1 MTPTHPRAAGRKPHS
16 KGPAAPSPA
25 APGAAV
31 PETRAA
37 VPETGTAAPGIKLR
51 KAAEAL
57 AKGGALT
64 AALANQAGFS
74 TPAALTVALKK
85 EYLATPDLLLTLGRR
100 QPYDLAYALGAGG
113 GFNVPETLAY
123 LGRDTHNLAER
134 VRGRA
139 YTRFYPLAGR
149 QVPLTLTFGDKACRV
164 EASGRLAVGLRVE
177 LHRRLAIFLGLNQ
190 SVSGFRRAVKDHPV
204 MGVLA
209 RKFPGLRIPQVPS
222 LWEGLCWAIIGQQI
236 NLAFAY
242 KLRNR
247 LIALGNG
254 IDGEISA
261 GPGAGLDKGEE
272 TRGERGGKFHPP
284 YPFPT
289 PAQVLGIPEEAW
301 RPAQFSRQKTVYL
314 KELARAFEEGR
325 LVEETLQTMPDEEAR
340 EALISIK
347 GLGPWSAAYGLLRAL
362 GRVDALPVGD
372 AGLRASLKLHFG
384 LETLP
389 TPAEQEALMED
400 FRPYRG
406 LATYCL
412 WKALGQ
418 SRQE

>member
-1 MTPTHPRAAGRKPHS
+1 M
-16 KGPAAPSPA
+16 
-25 APGAAV
+25 
-31 PETRAA
+31 
-37 VPETGTAAPGIKLR
+37 
-51 KAAEAL
+51 
-57 AKGGALT
+57 
-64 AALANQAGFS
+64 
-74 TPAALTVALKK
+74 
-85 EYLATPDLLLTLGRR
+85 
-100 QPYDLAYALGAGG
+100 
-113 GFNVPETLAY
+113 
-123 LGRDTHNLAER
+123 
-134 VRGRA
+134 
-139 YTRFYPLAGR
+139 
-149 QVPLTLTFGDKACRV
+149 
-164 EASGRLAVGLRVE
+164 RVE
-177 LHRRLAIFLGLNQ
+177 LHRRLAGFLGLNQ
-190 SVSGFRRAVKDHPV
+190 PVTGFRRAVKDHPV

-242 KLRNR
+242 RLRNR

-254 IDGEISA
+254 VGSKAGDGLNDGYA
-261 GPGAGLDKGEE
+261 LAALD
-272 TRGERGGKFHPP
+272 PP
-284 YPFPT
+284 YPFPS
-289 PAQVLGIPEEAW
+289 PAQVLAIPEEAW

-314 KELARAFEEGR
+314 KELARACEEGR
-325 LVEETLQTMPDEEAR
+325 LVEETLRGMPDEEAR

-372 AGLRASLKLHFG
+372 AGLRASLKLHFA
-384 LETLP
+384 LEALP
-389 TPAEQEALMED
+389 SPAEQEALMED

>member
-1 MTPTHPRAAGRKPHS
+1 MIPEQPRAAQGKSRS
-16 KGPAAPSPA
+16 NGQ
-25 APGAAV
+25 AAV
-31 PETRAA
+31 QAAGLRTALPEN
-37 VPETGTAAPGIKLR
+37 GLR

-64 AALANQAGFS
+64 ATLAKQAGFR
-74 TPAALTVALKK
+74 TPAALTGALRK
-85 EYLATPDLLLTLGRR
+85 EYVASPELLRALGKGK
-100 QPYDLAYALGAGG
+100 PYDLAYALGAGG

-123 LGRDTHNLAER
+123 LGRDAHNLAER
-134 VRGRA
+134 VQGNA
-139 YTRFYPLAGR
+139 YTRLYPLDGR
-149 QVPLTLTFGDKACRV
+149 QVPLTLTFGEKSCRV
-164 EASGRLAVGLRVE
+164 EARGRLNLGMRVE
-177 LHRRLAIFLGLNQ
+177 LHRRVAAFLGLNQ
-190 SVSGFRRAVKDHPV
+190 PVTGFRRAVKDHPV
-204 MGVLA
+204 MGVLV

-242 KLRNR
+242 RLRNR

-254 IDGEISA
+254 IGVAMDGRI
-261 GPGAGLDKGEE
+261 GGGLDYRDGDVY
-272 TRGERGGKFHPP
+272 RGGAARAAPGPP
-284 YPFPT
+284 YPFPE
-289 PAQVLGIPEEAW
+289 PAQVLAIPEAAW
-301 RPAQFSRQKTVYL
+301 RPAQYSRQKTVYL
-314 KELARAFEEGR
+314 KELARACEEGR
-325 LVEETLQTMPDEEAR
+325 LVEDTLRGMSDEEAR

-347 GLGPWSAAYGLLRAL
+347 GIGPWSAAYGLLRAL

-372 AGLRASLKLHFG
+372 AGLRASLKLHFA
-384 LETLP
+384 LEALP
-389 TPAEQEALMED
+389 NPAEQEALMED